1 MTRKILAICDL
12 EVTYASHFM
21 EHINH
26 RRNLPFEVQAFSSL
40 DRVGELAEKQPIEI
54 LLISERAL
62 AGRNTEIAAWNIGQ
76 IVVLAEGICDEQLQ
90 NYPTVSKYQSSDSV
104 IREVMAVYAAE
115 AQEKKISHIVKKETK
130 FIGVYSPVGRSKKT
144 SFALVLGQ
152 LLARERNVLYLN
164 LESCSGFEELFDLS
178 YERTLSDVLYYLRQK
193 DENLIYHIQAAVCS
207 LENLDYIPPTAFPQ
221 DVSTVS
227 IGEWRSLIESIQKES
242 VYEYLILDI
251 GDGVEDVCGLL
262 DLCDHI
268 YMPIRQDF
276 VSQSKISQFE
286 KLMAVCNR
294 REVLERVEKLK
305 LPYYAY
311 PTIKNQY
318 MKQMMWSEFGD
329 YVRNLIRKEAL

>member
-40 DRVGELAEKQPIEI
+40 ERLKEVAEKQPIEI

-62 AGRNTEIAAWNIGQ
+62 SSRRAEVAAWDIGQ
-76 IVVLAEGICDEQLQ
+76 IIVLAEGIGEARSGD
-90 NYPTVSKYQSSDSV
+90 YPTVSKYQSSDSV

-115 AQEKKISHIVKKETK
+115 AQDKRSMSIVKKETK
-130 FIGVYSPVGRSKKT
+130 MIGVYSPVGRCRKT
-144 SFALVLGQ
+144 SFALILGQ

-164 LESCSGFEELFDLS
+164 LESCAGFEELFEET
-178 YERTLSDVLYYLRQK
+178 YNRTLSDVIYYLRQK
-193 DENLIYHIQAAVCS
+193 DENLIHHLQAAVCNMDS
-207 LENLDYIPPTAFPQ
+207 LDYIPPASFPQ
-221 DVSTVS
+221 DISSVSMA
-227 IGEWRSLIESIQKES
+227 EWRALLDIIRKES
-242 VYEYLILDI
+242 VYEYVILDI
-251 GDGVEDVCGLL
+251 GDGVEDVYSLL
-262 DLCDHI
+262 DICDHI
-268 YMPIRQDF
+268 YMPVRQDF
-276 VSQSKISQFE
+276 VSQSKIAQFE

-294 REVLERVEKLK
+294 KEVMARVEKLN

-311 PTIKNQY
+311 PTMKTQY

-329 YVRNLIRKEAL
+329 YIRNLIRKEAL

>member
-1 MTRKILAICDL
+1 MAQKILAICDL
-12 EVTYASHFM
+12 EVAYASHFM

-40 DRVGELAEKQPIEI
+40 ERLKELSEKQSIEI

-62 AGRNTEIAAWNIGQ
+62 SGRRAEVASWNIGQ
-76 IVVLAEGICDEQLQ
+76 IIVLSEGISESRSDE
-90 NYPTVSKYQSSDSV
+90 YPTVSKYQSSDSV

-115 AQEKKISHIVKKETK
+115 TQDKRALSIVKRETK
-130 FIGVYSPVGRSKKT
+130 IIGIYSPVGRSRKT
-144 SFALVLGQ
+144 SFALILGQ
-152 LLARERNVLYLN
+152 LLSKERNVLYLN
-164 LESCSGFEELFDLS
+164 LESCAGFEELFELTYD
-178 YERTLSDVLYYLRQK
+178 RTMSDVIYYLRQK
-193 DENLIYHIQAAVCS
+193 DNNLIHHIQATVCS
-207 LENLDYIPPTAFPQ
+207 LESLDYIPPVAFPQ
-221 DVSTVS
+221 DITSVTVP
-227 IGEWRSLIESIQKES
+227 EWHSLLDTIRKES
-242 VYEYLILDI
+242 VYEYVILDI

-276 VSQSKISQFE
+276 VSQSKIIQFE

-294 REVLERVEKLK
+294 QEVLERVEKLK
-305 LPYYAY
+305 LPYYTY

-318 MKQMMWSEFGD
+318 MKQLMWSEFGD